1 MRRRFLN
8 KGCSIP
14 DSLDSGGSAIAAA
27 RELFSLP
34 NRRKKN
40 PTKLGETAVIGE
52 TI

>member
-34 NRRKKN
+34 KKN